1 MKDKLFD
8 MQWFEQCMEKKIE
21 EFHTHEKFMIRI
33 HTIFMIQKIY
43 SQVSEKFLNE
53 KICPILVKMA
63 DDPVPNIR
71 FNFSKTVES
80 IYKKINNTNKM
91 KVSDALQKIE

>member
-1 MKDKLFD
+1 
-8 MQWFEQCMEKKIE
+8 
-21 EFHTHEKFMIRI
+21 
-33 HTIFMIQKIY
+33 
-43 SQVSEKFLNE
+43 
-53 KICPILVKMA
+53 MA

-91 KVSDALQKIE
+91 KLSDAL